1 MSSLQM
7 PLLQLNSSQNKKGT
21 VEGEGVRRMT
31 ELGGT
36 VSGIVVE
43 TSAVVVVISMSG
55 TDEVWSG
62 KMGTSDS
69 LMLMI
74 SVSNGINTSAEV
86 VIGAMRILVSEK
98 SINEELDN
106 SILDEERGLNELK
119 KVMMESELG
128 SLSDPGKITLVA
140 TTLGMIVN
148 VAKLVSRVLVASV
161 SEIGVNPDPDPD
173 PNSVVTEKSRP
184 GTEVESRKKES
195 MKLVISTDSKLEGSS
210 ILAVPLNCGNGVD
223 STS

>member
-119 KVMMESELG
+119 KVMMESELE

-161 SEIGVNPDPDPD
+161 SEIGVNPDPD